1 MTTIQVINTLISKGY
16 RISFYKRKDG
26 GYLIRSIN
34 GSKFSGAKGNEYARN
49 LLGINLDLSNK
60 GLAKTLKSNIEYKQG
75 KLRKPKLSNE
85 VSKLIRK
92 AQRKL
97 NKLQKKSL
105 TAIGTISTKRIRE
118 YIAKYGEEE
127 AKRKLNQLINY
138 SRGIAYDENIETLA
152 RMIEEYLQKLGNNF
166 KKAIQEGN
174 KLIQLLRANKGLIT
188 HDDYYEASRILYDL
202 RNPSITEAG
211 IIDIFREARKTLK
224 I

>member
-1 MTTIQVINTLISKGY
+1 MTTIQVINILISKGY

-60 GLAKTLKSNIEYKQG
+60 GLAKTLKANIEYKQG

-85 VSKLIRK
+85 VSKSIRK

-152 RMIEEYLQKLGNNF
+152 RMIEEYLQKLGNNL
-166 KKAIQEGN
+166 KRAIQEGN
-174 KLIQLLRANKGLIT
+174 KLVQLLRANKGLIT